1 MTAFRPR
8 LRALLVG
15 AAALALVTVGAG
27 GTLAA
32 STTPTVYA
40 CFNAN
45 GQVAMASIAQC
56 KLAGG
61 GQLVAINTQGIP
73 GPTGPTGAQGPSGPA
88 GPTGAPYAPTLVEWD
103 FTVLPCDTTNCP
115 SSSTTV
121 FPAGT
126 VLTPVSGEIDS
137 VTGPGVPTCASSI
150 LHVDA
155 QDSAHPLFQQ
165 QFNPAGALPKAV
177 DPVAPRTLAVAAS
190 LEAFLTL
197 CGTLPNQTPG
207 ASGKVILSVKYPP
220 VLIP

>member
-1 MTAFRPR
+1 MHRSRSR
-8 LRALLVG
+8 LRALAVGVG
-15 AAALALVTVGAG
+15 AFALVAVAAG
-27 GTLAA
+27 GTFAA

-40 CFNAN
+40 CYNAY
-45 GQVAMASIAQC
+45 GQVSMSSVAQC
-56 KLAGG
+56 KLTGG

-73 GPTGPTGAQGPSGPA
+73 GPTGPTGAQGPAGPV
-88 GPTGAPYAPTLVEWD
+88 GPTGAPNAPTLVEWD

-137 VTGPGVPTCASSI
+137 VTGPSVPTCASTY
-150 LHVDA
+150 LKVDVG
-155 QDSAHPLFQQ
+155 DSAHPLFDQ

-177 DPVAPRTLAVAAS
+177 DPVAPRTLAAAAP
-190 LEAFLTL
+190 LRAYLTI

-207 ASGKVILSVKYPP
+207 ASGKLILSVKYPP
-220 VLIP
+220 VVIP